1 MSRIRQVPPTRK
13 LHAALR
19 MAGFLAAMLLAAA
32 FTLATA
38 MPASA
43 DVCVSSYLTN
53 EVLRY
58 DEVTGAPVGASRQR
72 GEFAQPHGV
81 AVGPDGNVYVS
92 SGGTKSVLRYDRLM
106 GAFIDV
112 FVAPGSGGLIEP
124 QGLTF
129 GPDGNL
135 YVVNWAFNVLR
146 YDGATGAP
154 LGTFASPVLGGAF
167 ELVFGPDGN
176 LFVTS
181 FSFVHQFDG
190 ATGALINLTFAGT
203 PGGLTGLESRPDGNL
218 YVGVNLGGAFDSLA
232 RFDGGQARTSAPS
245 VTPRLRAPSVLRLV
259 LMRDCTL
266 PVETQIA
273 LCVFDA
279 QSGTFIDTFI
289 TTGSGGL
296 DLPWDVVF
304 MPPDKAPTVSGHGR
318 FNTDGNGQVMFTLSN
333 GKQASF
339 DRVRGKRFS
348 FAGQVES
355 VTGSGNDAT
364 LTGSGTWNG
373 QSGYSL
379 EVSVVD
385 KGGWGRLEDTIA
397 VVIRDPYGAVS
408 FTSLGPQVLKQ
419 GDIAVISADSG

>member
-1 MSRIRQVPPTRK
+1 
-13 LHAALR
+13 

-58 DEVTGAPVGASRQR
+58 DEVTGAPVGACAS
-72 GEFAQPHGV
+72 GGGLAQPHGV

-92 SGGTKSVLRYDRLM
+92 SGGTKSVLRYDGDS

-203 PGGLTGLESRPDGNL
+203 PGGLTGLDFGPDGNL

-232 RFDGGQARTSAPS
+232 RFDGGTGAYLGSFGNSALAGSLGLTFGPDARLYVASRDTDS
-245 VTPRLRAPSVLRLV
+245 VVR
-259 LMRDCTL
+259 
-266 PVETQIA
+266 
-273 LCVFDA
+273 FDA

-333 GKQASF
+333 EQVSF